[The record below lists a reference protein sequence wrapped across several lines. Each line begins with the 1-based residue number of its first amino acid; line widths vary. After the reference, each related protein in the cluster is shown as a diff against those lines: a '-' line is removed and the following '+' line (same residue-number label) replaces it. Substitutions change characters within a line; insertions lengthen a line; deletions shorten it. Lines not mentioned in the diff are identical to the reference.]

1 MRKRWAVALAVLQC
15 ELVEAT
21 EHTTLEVLQGQQVA
35 GLEMV
40 LDGKSERVLL
50 RSFQMHPY
58 KPQVLHIDFQRI
70 SADEQIRMN
79 VPLHFVG
86 EEKSPAVTVDK
97 TNVNHALTELLV
109 SCLPDQLPEFIT
121 VDLSGLT
128 VDKPV
133 HVSDLVLPEGVT
145 AVLKPEEDPTVASAV
160 VVAEE
165 SIADEAPAVPALP
178 GAQRPSDDQLS
189 ALDAGLPEQPLHV
202 AAILTGKLQ
211 CICAQS
217 SVAVRDNF
225 AEQLKCIFAFSAV
238 GLFQKRLPLLRHL
251 VEEAG
256 VFNCTRLF
264 AEHGHILRP
273 VVDLIIGF
281 VAPAIVPN
289 RVVVMKKL
297 HMVIENL
304 GLHRFAGQHG
314 VRADRQAG

>member
-1 MRKRWAVALAVLQC
+1 
-15 ELVEAT
+15 
-21 EHTTLEVLQGQQVA
+21 
-35 GLEMV
+35 MV

-86 EEKSPAVTVDK
+86 EEKSPAVTIDK

-145 AVLKPEEDPTVASAV
+145 PVLKPEEDPTVASAV

-165 SIADEAPAVPALP
+165 STSDEAPAVPADAVP
-178 GAQRPSDDQLS
+178 ATAEKSAEEGADK
-189 ALDAGLPEQPLHV
+189 A
-202 AAILTGKLQ
+202 
-211 CICAQS
+211 
-217 SVAVRDNF
+217 
-225 AEQLKCIFAFSAV
+225 
-238 GLFQKRLPLLRHL
+238 
-251 VEEAG
+251 
-256 VFNCTRLF
+256 
-264 AEHGHILRP
+264 
-273 VVDLIIGF
+273 
-281 VAPAIVPN
+281 
-289 RVVVMKKL
+289 
-297 HMVIENL
+297 
-304 GLHRFAGQHG
+304 
-314 VRADRQAG
+314 

>member
-1 MRKRWAVALAVLQC
+1 MKFTAVTRKAQGTGASRRLRRAEKLPGIVYGGKVAATPI
-15 ELVEAT
+15 ELDHNEIFHASI
-21 EHTTLEVLQGQQVA
+21 
-35 GLEMV
+35 LEMV

-86 EEKSPAVTVDK
+86 EEKSPAITIDK

-145 AVLKPEEDPTVASAV
+145 PVLKPEEDPTVASAV

-165 SIADEAPAVPALP
+165 SIADEAPAVPADAVP
-178 GAQRPSDDQLS
+178 ATAEKSAEEGAEK
-189 ALDAGLPEQPLHV
+189 A
-202 AAILTGKLQ
+202 
-211 CICAQS
+211 
-217 SVAVRDNF
+217 
-225 AEQLKCIFAFSAV
+225 
-238 GLFQKRLPLLRHL
+238 
-251 VEEAG
+251 
-256 VFNCTRLF
+256 
-264 AEHGHILRP
+264 
-273 VVDLIIGF
+273 
-281 VAPAIVPN
+281 
-289 RVVVMKKL
+289 
-297 HMVIENL
+297 
-304 GLHRFAGQHG
+304 
-314 VRADRQAG
+314 

>member
-1 MRKRWAVALAVLQC
+1 MKFTAVTRKAQGTGASRRLRRAEKLPGIVYGGKVAATPI
-15 ELVEAT
+15 ELDHNEIFHALRK
-21 EHTTLEVLQGQQVA
+21 EKFHA
-35 GLEMV
+35 SILEMV

-145 AVLKPEEDPTVASAV
+145 AVLKTKL
-160 VVAEE
+160 
-165 SIADEAPAVPALP
+165 LP
-178 GAQRPSDDQLS
+178 FRLMPFLPLLKNPQRK
-189 ALDAGLPEQPLHV
+189 A
-202 AAILTGKLQ
+202 
-211 CICAQS
+211 
-217 SVAVRDNF
+217 
-225 AEQLKCIFAFSAV
+225 
-238 GLFQKRLPLLRHL
+238 QKRLNLLSFKLLKMYAAEVCGVFFLSIMCHHL
-251 VEEAG
+251 VMRKFG
-256 VFNCTRLF
+256 VNNCPPIPF
-264 AEHGHILRP
+264 
-273 VVDLIIGF
+273 
-281 VAPAIVPN
+281 
-289 RVVVMKKL
+289 
-297 HMVIENL
+297 
-304 GLHRFAGQHG
+304 
-314 VRADRQAG
+314 

>member
-1 MRKRWAVALAVLQC
+1 MLPSLRWFLTA
-15 ELVEAT
+15 
-21 EHTTLEVLQGQQVA
+21 
-35 GLEMV
+35 
-40 LDGKSERVLL
+40 SPERVLL

-165 SIADEAPAVPALP
+165 STADEAPAVPADAVP
-178 GAQRPSDDQLS
+178 ATAEKSAEEGAEKAYLLS
-189 ALDAGLPEQPLHV
+189 FKLLKMY
-202 AAILTGKLQ
+202 AAEV
-211 CICAQS
+211 C
-217 SVAVRDNF
+217 
-225 AEQLKCIFAFSAV
+225 
-238 GLFQKRLPLLRHL
+238 
-251 VEEAG
+251 G
-256 VFNCTRLF
+256 VFF
-264 AEHGHILRP
+264 YP
-273 VVDLIIGF
+273 
-281 VAPAIVPN
+281 
-289 RVVVMKKL
+289 
-297 HMVIENL
+297 
-304 GLHRFAGQHG
+304 
-314 VRADRQAG
+314 

>member
-1 MRKRWAVALAVLQC
+1 MKFTAVTRKAQGTGASRRLRRAEKLPGIVYGGKVAATPI
-15 ELVEAT
+15 ELDHNEIFHALRK
-21 EHTTLEVLQGQQVA
+21 EKFHA
-35 GLEMV
+35 SILEMV

-160 VVAEE
+160 ALLKK
-165 SIADEAPAVPALP
+165 APLTKLLP
-178 GAQRPSDDQLS
+178 FRLMPFLPLLKNPQRK
-189 ALDAGLPEQPLHV
+189 A
-202 AAILTGKLQ
+202 
-211 CICAQS
+211 
-217 SVAVRDNF
+217 
-225 AEQLKCIFAFSAV
+225 
-238 GLFQKRLPLLRHL
+238 QKRLNLLSFKL
-251 VEEAG
+251 LKMYAAEVCG
-256 VFNCTRLF
+256 VFF
-264 AEHGHILRP
+264 YP
-273 VVDLIIGF
+273 
-281 VAPAIVPN
+281 
-289 RVVVMKKL
+289 
-297 HMVIENL
+297 
-304 GLHRFAGQHG
+304 
-314 VRADRQAG
+314 